1 MCPLGYHHSDFL
13 ANHVYYNMIYIYIYI
28 YIYNRMLC
36 YICYIICYNRIYVI
50 TGYIYIYMMFVD
62 TS

>member
-28 YIYNRMLC
+28 YITGC
-36 YICYIICYNRIYVI
+36 YVIYVISYVI
-50 TGYIYIYMMFVD
+50 TGYML
-62 TS
+62 